1 MTKIITTIENRN
13 YLIFTPVLVTRQQ
26 QRLRPKMLV
35 STIYIYIYIL
45 HRLIRINHMYSF
57 FHSIPSKIIL
67 CSLIN
72 MSLFITSANIILGL
86 SLPLFVP
93 STNPLFPHWCINCS
107 PLQYCTV
114 FQHL

>member
-35 STIYIYIYIL
+35 STIYIYIYIYPSQ
-45 HRLIRINHMYSF
+45 INSNQPHVF
-57 FHSIPSKIIL
+57 FLPFYPIQNHTL
-67 CSLIN
+67 YSLIN

-86 SLPLFVP
+86 SLPLFVH
-93 STNPLFPHWCINCS
+93 ST
-107 PLQYCTV
+107 
-114 FQHL
+114 

>member
-35 STIYIYIYIL
+35 STIYIYLYPSQ
-45 HRLIRINHMYSF
+45 INSNQPHVF
-57 FHSIPSKIIL
+57 FLPFYPIQNHTL

-93 STNPLFPHWCINCS
+93 ST
-107 PLQYCTV
+107 
-114 FQHL
+114 